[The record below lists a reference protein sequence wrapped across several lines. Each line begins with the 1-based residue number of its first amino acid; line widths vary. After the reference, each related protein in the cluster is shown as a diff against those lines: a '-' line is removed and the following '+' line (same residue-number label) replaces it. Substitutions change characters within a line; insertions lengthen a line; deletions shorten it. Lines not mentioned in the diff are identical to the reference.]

1 MFSTRNTAQGHYW
14 PPEYVPGG
22 FAGGHPLSLIHSR
35 VIVPFAVILV
45 CVLFWF
51 RPGGI
56 EGPRPDPVQQ
66 QGKGFDHSLWT
77 QVLSRIVQPDGS
89 IDYAALRTDSG
100 DFDRYLGML
109 RGTSPGSAPHRFR
122 SSDDRLAYYLNAYN
136 AFVVAAIR
144 DHCPIKNV
152 QEEYLGG
159 ASSGGFLF

>member
-1 MFSTRNTAQGHYW
+1 
-14 PPEYVPGG
+14 
-22 FAGGHPLSLIHSR
+22 LSLIHSR